1 MALTPDFPKSPF
13 EILDPS
19 LRWFPADESLRESSA
34 EKLMPPLVSA
44 IRLKVHEFRANDYQG
59 ASKTSKSLLNWWFKT
74 PHPITG
80 TNPEEYFNYFFSQRE
95 AIEAIIYL
103 HDVERIVNQNELLE
117 FDGHGLLTPESFA
130 ETWRRYVLK
139 LATGA
144 GKTKVLSLALTWSYF
159 HKMYEEDSDMARNFL
174 IIAPNIIVLDRLRVD
189 FEGLKIFKDDP
200 LIPEDGFEGQDW
212 NSDFKVD
219 LFVQDETNVKSR
231 VGNIFLTNIQRVY
244 DRQEKILSADD
255 ENSEAY
261 FLGSTSGAD
270 VAGKNYDLSSIV
282 ADVDELMV
290 LNDEA
295 HHVHDESL
303 AWYRSIER
311 LHLNLLQKN
320 SRLSMQIDVT
330 ATPKHQNGAIFAQT
344 ICDYPL
350 VEAIAQNV
358 VKTPVL
364 PDILSRS
371 RLKEINSSKF
381 SQRYADYLRL
391 GVEEWRKSFNIHWKM
406 NKKSVLFIMTDDTKN
421 CDDVAEWLAENYPAE
436 FDGKVLTIH
445 TKKNGE
451 ISESTSGKGKEE
463 LESLRKQ
470 AREIDRVDNPFRA
483 IVSVLMLKEGWD
495 VRNVT
500 TIVGLRPFTASAN
513 ILPEQALGR
522 GLRRMYTRDADVQE
536 YVSVVGTEAFMD
548 FVESIKSEGVTLEYK
563 SMNKDSEASAP
574 RVVEIDQEN
583 VKKDMDSLDI
593 QIPVLSPKL
602 KKEYKRLSELELAS
616 LDFKPLVMKK
626 FSDEQLREIVFGE
639 IVEGKEHHRTL
650 LKSDAPADWRFVIK
664 FFTERILKEL
674 RLFKG
679 YDALY
684 PLVKEFCAEMIFGQS
699 VNLEEEIVLKNL
711 SEIEA
716 RRTIEETFKKAINSL
731 TIYESGETEVRDTIS
746 VRKTRPFVINDTEFY
761 RPNKSVFNIISGD
774 SILELRFAALLDSFT
789 DVISFGK
796 NYFAVNFKLDYL
808 NADGVISYYY
818 PDFLVKLKP
827 TQGKEELYVVETKG
841 REDLDD
847 PLKFSRLEQ
856 WIKDVNSIPGSKQ
869 IWHALYVSQET
880 FDKNRDDYRS
890 FADLV
895 AEFKDARPKTSKK
908 V

>member
-44 IRLKVHEFRANDYQG
+44 IRIKVHEFRAANYAG

-74 PHPITG
+74 PHPIVG
-80 TNPEEYFNYFFSQRE
+80 SNPEEYFNYFFSQRE

-103 HDVERIVNQNELLE
+103 HDVEQVVNQNELLE

-130 ETWRRYVLK
+130 ENWRRYVLK

-231 VGNIFLTNIQRVY
+231 IGNIFLTNIQRVY
-244 DRQEKILSADD
+244 DRQEKGYSADD
-255 ENSEAY
+255 DNSEDY
-261 FLGSTSGAD
+261 FLGSTASSNA
-270 VAGKNYDLSSIV
+270 AGKNYDLSSIV
-282 ADVDELMV
+282 ADVDELVV

-295 HHVHDESL
+295 HHIHDEGL

-421 CDDVAEWLAENYPAE
+421 CDDVAEWLEENYPTE

-470 AREIDRVDNPFRA
+470 AREIDRIDNPFRA

-522 GLRRMYTRDADVQE
+522 GLRRMYTREADVQE

-548 FVESIKSEGVTLEYK
+548 FVESIKSEGVTLEHK
-563 SMNKDSEASAP
+563 PMNKDSDATGP

-583 VKKDMDSLDI
+583 LKKDLDSLDI

-602 KKEYKRLSELELAS
+602 KKEYKRLDELDLKS
-616 LDFKPLVMKK
+616 LDFKPLIIKK
-626 FSDEQLREIVFGE
+626 FSEEQLREIVFGE

-679 YDALY
+679 YDTLY
-684 PLVKEFCAEMIFGQS
+684 PLVKEFCAEMIFGKS

-731 TIYESGETEVRDTIS
+731 TIHESGETEVRDTIS
-746 VRKTRPFVINDTEFY
+746 VRKTRPFVINDSEFY

-774 SILELRFAALLDSFT
+774 SILELRFAALLDNCA
-789 DVISFGK
+789 DVVSFGK

-827 TQGKEELYVVETKG
+827 SQGKEELYVVETKG

-856 WIKDVNSIPGSKQ
+856 WIKDVNSIPGAKQ
-869 IWHALYVSQET
+869 IWNALYVSQET

-895 AEFKDARPKTSKK
+895 AEFKDSRPKTTKPA
-908 V
+908 

>member
-44 IRLKVHEFRANDYQG
+44 IRLKVHQFRANDYEG

-74 PHPITG
+74 PHPVIG

-103 HDVERIVNQNELLE
+103 HDVEHVVNQNELLE

-144 GKTKVLSLALTWSYF
+144 GKTKVLSLALTWSFF
-159 HKMYEEDSDMARNFL
+159 HKMYEKDSDMARNFL
-174 IIAPNIIVLDRLRVD
+174 IIAPNIIVLDRLRTD
-189 FEGLKIFKDDP
+189 FEGLRIFKDDP

-231 VGNIFLTNIQRVY
+231 IGNIFLTNIQRVY
-244 DRQEKILSADD
+244 DRQERISSADD
-255 ENSEAY
+255 ENSEDY
-261 FLGSTSGAD
+261 FLGSTSGAN

-282 ADVDELMV
+282 ADVDELVV

-295 HHVHDESL
+295 HHIHDEAL

-445 TKKNGE
+445 TKRNGE

-470 AREIDRVDNPFRA
+470 AREIDRMDNPFRA

-583 VKKDMDSLDI
+583 LKKDMDSLDI

-602 KKEYKRLSELELAS
+602 KKEYKRLDELELGS
-616 LDFKPLVMKK
+616 LDFKPLELKK

-679 YDALY
+679 YDSLY

-699 VNLEEEIVLKNL
+699 VNLEEEMVLKNL

-716 RRTIEETFKKAINSL
+716 RRTIEETFKKAINAL

-774 SILELRFAALLDSFT
+774 SILELRFAALLDNCA
-789 DVISFGK
+789 DVVSFGK

-827 TQGKEELYVVETKG
+827 SQGKEELYVVETKG

-856 WIKDVNSIPGSKQ
+856 WIKDVNSIPGAKQ
-869 IWHALYVSQET
+869 IWNALYVSQET

-895 AEFKDARPKTSKK
+895 AEFKDSKPKTTKPA
-908 V
+908 

>member
-1 MALTPDFPKSPF
+1 MALTPEFPKSPF

-19 LRWFPADESLRESSA
+19 LRWFPADESMRESSA

-44 IRLKVHEFRANDYQG
+44 IRLKVHEFRASNYEG

-74 PHPITG
+74 PHPIIG

-103 HDVERIVNQNELLE
+103 HDVEHVVNQNELLE
-117 FDGHGLLTPESFA
+117 FDGHVLLTPESFA

-144 GKTKVLSLALTWSYF
+144 GKTKVLSLALTWSFF
-159 HKMYEEDSDMARNFL
+159 HKMYEKESDMARNFL

-212 NSDFKVD
+212 TSDFKVD

-244 DRQEKILSADD
+244 DRQEKISSADD
-255 ENSEAY
+255 ENSEDY
-261 FLGSTSGAD
+261 FLGSSSGAN

-282 ADVDELMV
+282 ADIDELVV

-295 HHVHDESL
+295 HHIHDEAL

-445 TKKNGE
+445 TKRNGE

-470 AREIDRVDNPFRA
+470 AREIDRMDNPFRA

-583 VKKDMDSLDI
+583 LKKDMDSLDI

-602 KKEYKRLSELELAS
+602 KKEYKRLDELQLNS
-616 LDFKPLVMKK
+616 LEFKPLSMKK
-626 FSDEQLREIVFGE
+626 FSDEQLREIIFGE

-679 YDALY
+679 YDLLY
-684 PLVKEFCAEMIFGQS
+684 PLVKEFCAEMVFGQS

-716 RRTIEETFKKAINSL
+716 RRTIEETFKKAINAL
-731 TIYESGETEVRDTIS
+731 TIYESGETEVHDTIS

-774 SILELRFAALLDSFT
+774 SILELRFAALLDNCS
-789 DVISFGK
+789 DVVSFGK

-827 TQGKEELYVVETKG
+827 SQGKEELYVVETKG

-856 WIKDVNSIPGSKQ
+856 WIKDVNSIPGTKQ
-869 IWHALYVSQET
+869 IWNALYVSQET
-880 FDKNRDDYRS
+880 FDKNRDEYRS

-895 AEFKDARPKTSKK
+895 AEFKDSRPKTTKP

>member
-1 MALTPDFPKSPF
+1 MALTPEFPKSPF

-19 LRWFPADESLRESSA
+19 LRWFPADESMRESSA

-44 IRLKVHEFRANDYQG
+44 IRLKVHEFRASNYEG

-74 PHPITG
+74 PHPIIG

-103 HDVERIVNQNELLE
+103 HDVEHVVNQNELLE

-144 GKTKVLSLALTWSYF
+144 GKTKVLSLALTWSFF
-159 HKMYEEDSDMARNFL
+159 HKMYEKESDMARNFL

-212 NSDFKVD
+212 TSDFKVD

-244 DRQEKILSADD
+244 DRQEKISSADD
-255 ENSEAY
+255 ENSEDY
-261 FLGSTSGAD
+261 FLGSSSGAN

-282 ADVDELMV
+282 ADIDELVV

-295 HHVHDESL
+295 HHIHDEAL

-445 TKKNGE
+445 TKRNGE

-470 AREIDRVDNPFRA
+470 AREIDRMDNPFRA

-583 VKKDMDSLDI
+583 LKKDMDSLDI

-602 KKEYKRLSELELAS
+602 KKEYKRLDELQLNS
-616 LDFKPLVMKK
+616 LEFKPLSMKK
-626 FSDEQLREIVFGE
+626 FSDEQLREIIFGE

-679 YDALY
+679 YDLLY
-684 PLVKEFCAEMIFGQS
+684 PLVKEFCAEMVFGQS

-716 RRTIEETFKKAINSL
+716 RRTIEETFKKAINAL
-731 TIYESGETEVRDTIS
+731 TIYESGETEVHDTIS

-774 SILELRFAALLDSFT
+774 SILELRFAALLDNCS
-789 DVISFGK
+789 DVVSFGK

-827 TQGKEELYVVETKG
+827 SQGKEELYVVETKG

-856 WIKDVNSIPGSKQ
+856 WIKDVNSIPGTKQ
-869 IWHALYVSQET
+869 IWNALYVSQET
-880 FDKNRDDYRS
+880 FDKNRDEYRS

-895 AEFKDARPKTSKK
+895 AEFKDSRPKTTKP

>member
-44 IRLKVHEFRANDYQG
+44 IRIKVHEFRAANYAG

-74 PHPITG
+74 PHPIVG
-80 TNPEEYFNYFFSQRE
+80 SNPEEYFNYFFSQRE

-103 HDVERIVNQNELLE
+103 HDVEQIVNQNELLE

-130 ETWRRYVLK
+130 ENWRRYVLK

-159 HKMYEEDSDMARNFL
+159 HKMYEKDSDMARNFL

-231 VGNIFLTNIQRVY
+231 IGNIFLTNIQRVY
-244 DRQEKILSADD
+244 DRQEKGYSADD
-255 ENSEAY
+255 DNSEDY
-261 FLGSTSGAD
+261 FLGSTASSNA
-270 VAGKNYDLSSIV
+270 AGKNYDLSSIV
-282 ADVDELMV
+282 ADVDELVV

-295 HHVHDESL
+295 HHIHDEGL

-311 LHLNLLQKN
+311 LHLSLLQKN

-421 CDDVAEWLAENYPAE
+421 CDDVAEWLEENYPTE

-470 AREIDRVDNPFRA
+470 AREIDRIDNPFRA

-522 GLRRMYTRDADVQE
+522 GLRRMYTREADVQE

-548 FVESIKSEGVTLEYK
+548 FVESIKSEGVTLEHK
-563 SMNKDSEASAP
+563 PMNKDSDATGP

-583 VKKDMDSLDI
+583 LKKDMDSLDI

-602 KKEYKRLSELELAS
+602 KKEYKRLEELDLKS
-616 LDFKPLVMKK
+616 LDFKPLIMKK
-626 FSDEQLREIVFGE
+626 FSEEQLREIVFGE

-679 YDALY
+679 YDTLY
-684 PLVKEFCAEMIFGQS
+684 PLVKEFCAEMIFGKS

-731 TIYESGETEVRDTIS
+731 TIHESGETEVRDTIS
-746 VRKTRPFVINDTEFY
+746 VRKTRPFVINDSEFY

-774 SILELRFAALLDSFT
+774 SILELRFAALLDNCA
-789 DVISFGK
+789 DVVSFGK

-827 TQGKEELYVVETKG
+827 SQGKEELYVVETKG

-856 WIKDVNSIPGSKQ
+856 WIKDVNSIPGAKQ
-869 IWHALYVSQET
+869 IWNALYVSQET

-895 AEFKDARPKTSKK
+895 AEFKDSRPKITKPA
-908 V
+908 

>member
-1 MALTPDFPKSPF
+1 MALTPEFPKSPF

-19 LRWFPADESLRESSA
+19 LRWFPADESMRESSA

-44 IRLKVHEFRANDYQG
+44 IRLKVHEFRASNYEG

-74 PHPITG
+74 PHPIIG

-103 HDVERIVNQNELLE
+103 HDVEHVVNQNELLE

-144 GKTKVLSLALTWSYF
+144 GKTKVLSLALTWSFF
-159 HKMYEEDSDMARNFL
+159 HKMYEKESDMARNFL

-212 NSDFKVD
+212 TSDFKVD

-244 DRQEKILSADD
+244 DRQEKISSADD
-255 ENSEAY
+255 ENSEDY
-261 FLGSTSGAD
+261 FLGSSSGAN

-282 ADVDELMV
+282 ADIDELVV

-295 HHVHDESL
+295 HHIHDEAL

-445 TKKNGE
+445 TKRNGE

-470 AREIDRVDNPFRA
+470 AREIDRMDNPFRA

-583 VKKDMDSLDI
+583 LKKDMDSLDI

-602 KKEYKRLSELELAS
+602 KKEYKRLDELQLNS
-616 LDFKPLVMKK
+616 LEFKPLSMKK
-626 FSDEQLREIVFGE
+626 FSDEQLREIIFGE

-679 YDALY
+679 YDLLY
-684 PLVKEFCAEMIFGQS
+684 PLVKEFCAEMVFGQS

-716 RRTIEETFKKAINSL
+716 RRTIEETFKKAINAL

-774 SILELRFAALLDSFT
+774 SILELRFAALLDNCS
-789 DVISFGK
+789 DVVSFGK

-827 TQGKEELYVVETKG
+827 SQGKEELYVVETKG

-856 WIKDVNSIPGSKQ
+856 WIKDVNSIPGTKQ
-869 IWHALYVSQET
+869 IWNALYVSQET
-880 FDKNRDDYRS
+880 FDKNRDEYRS

-895 AEFKDARPKTSKK
+895 AEFKDSRPKTTKP

>member
-34 EKLMPPLVSA
+34 DKLMPPLVSA
-44 IRLKVHEFRANDYQG
+44 IRLKVHEFRANNYEG

-74 PHPITG
+74 PHPIIG

-103 HDVERIVNQNELLE
+103 HDVEHVVNQNELLE

-144 GKTKVLSLALTWSYF
+144 GKTKVLSLALTWSFF
-159 HKMYEEDSDMARNFL
+159 HKMYEKDSDMARNFL

-219 LFVQDETNVKSR
+219 LFVQDETNVKSPT
-231 VGNIFLTNIQRVY
+231 GNIFLTNIQRVY
-244 DRQEKILSADD
+244 DRQEKTSSADD
-255 ENSEAY
+255 ENSEDY
-261 FLGSTSGAD
+261 FLGSTSGAN

-282 ADVDELMV
+282 ADVDELVV

-295 HHVHDESL
+295 HHIHDEAL

-421 CDDVAEWLAENYPAE
+421 CDDVAQWLAENYPAE

-445 TKKNGE
+445 TKRNGE

-470 AREIDRVDNPFRA
+470 AREIDRIDNPFRA

-583 VKKDMDSLDI
+583 LKKDLESLDI
-593 QIPVLSPKL
+593 QIPLLSPKL
-602 KKEYKRLSELELAS
+602 KKEYKRLNELELGS
-616 LDFKPLVMKK
+616 LDFKPLAMKK

-679 YDALY
+679 YDSLY

-716 RRTIEETFKKAINSL
+716 RRTIEETFKKAINAL

-746 VRKTRPFVINDTEFY
+746 VRRTRPFVINDTEFY

-774 SILELRFAALLDSFT
+774 SILELRFAALLDNCT
-789 DVISFGK
+789 DVVSFGK

-827 TQGKEELYVVETKG
+827 SQGKEELYVVETKG

-856 WIKDVNSIPGSKQ
+856 WIKDVNSIPGAKQ
-869 IWHALYVSQET
+869 IWNALYVPQET
-880 FDKNRDDYRS
+880 FDKNREDYRS

-895 AEFKDARPKTSKK
+895 AEFKDARPKTSRPT
-908 V
+908 

>member
-44 IRLKVHEFRANDYQG
+44 IRIKVHEFRAANYAG
-59 ASKTSKSLLNWWFKT
+59 ASKTSKSLLNWWFKI
-74 PHPITG
+74 PHPIVG
-80 TNPEEYFNYFFSQRE
+80 SNPEEYFNYFFSQRE

-103 HDVERIVNQNELLE
+103 HDVEQVVNQNELLE
-117 FDGHGLLTPESFA
+117 FDGHGLLRPESFA
-130 ETWRRYVLK
+130 ENWRRYVLK

-219 LFVQDETNVKSR
+219 LFVQDETNVKSHT
-231 VGNIFLTNIQRVY
+231 GNIFLTNIQRVY
-244 DRQEKILSADD
+244 DRQEKGYSADD
-255 ENSEAY
+255 DNSEDY
-261 FLGSTSGAD
+261 FLGSIASSNA
-270 VAGKNYDLSSIV
+270 AGKNYDLSSIV
-282 ADVDELMV
+282 ADVDELVV

-295 HHVHDESL
+295 HHIHDEGL
-303 AWYRSIER
+303 AWYRSIEH

-421 CDDVAEWLAENYPAE
+421 CDDVAEWLEENYPTE

-470 AREIDRVDNPFRA
+470 AREIDRIDNPFRA

-548 FVESIKSEGVTLEYK
+548 FVESIKSEGVTLEHK
-563 SMNKDSEASAP
+563 PMNKDSDATGP

-583 VKKDMDSLDI
+583 LKKDMDSLDI

-602 KKEYKRLSELELAS
+602 KKEYKRLEELDLKS
-616 LDFKPLVMKK
+616 LDFKPLIMKK
-626 FSDEQLREIVFGE
+626 FSEEQLREIVFGE

-679 YDALY
+679 YDTLY
-684 PLVKEFCAEMIFGQS
+684 PLVKEFCAEMIFGKS

-731 TIYESGETEVRDTIS
+731 TIHESGETEVRDTIS
-746 VRKTRPFVINDTEFY
+746 VRKTRPFVINDSEFY

-774 SILELRFAALLDSFT
+774 SILELRFAALLDNCA
-789 DVISFGK
+789 DVVSFGK

-808 NADGVISYYY
+808 NADGVISYYH

-827 TQGKEELYVVETKG
+827 SQGKEELYVVETKG

-856 WIKDVNSIPGSKQ
+856 WIKDVNSIPGAKQ
-869 IWHALYVSQET
+869 IWNALYVSQET

-895 AEFKDARPKTSKK
+895 AEFKDSRPKTTKPA
-908 V
+908 

>member
-44 IRLKVHEFRANDYQG
+44 IRLKVHEFRANDYEG

-74 PHPITG
+74 PHPIIG

-103 HDVERIVNQNELLE
+103 HDVEHVVNQNELLE

-144 GKTKVLSLALTWSYF
+144 GKTKVLSLALTWSFF
-159 HKMYEEDSDMARNFL
+159 HKMYEKDSDMARNFL

-231 VGNIFLTNIQRVY
+231 IGNIFLTNIQRVY
-244 DRQEKILSADD
+244 DRQERISSADD
-255 ENSEAY
+255 ENSEDY
-261 FLGSTSGAD
+261 FLGSTSGAN

-282 ADVDELMV
+282 ADVDELVV

-295 HHVHDESL
+295 HHIHDEAL

-445 TKKNGE
+445 TKRNGE

-470 AREIDRVDNPFRA
+470 AREIDRTDNPFRA

-583 VKKDMDSLDI
+583 LKKDMDSLDI

-602 KKEYKRLSELELAS
+602 KKEYKRLDELELGS
-616 LDFKPLVMKK
+616 LDFKPLAMKK

-679 YDALY
+679 YDSLY

-716 RRTIEETFKKAINSL
+716 RRTIEETFKKAINAL

-774 SILELRFAALLDSFT
+774 SILELRFAALLDNCA
-789 DVISFGK
+789 DVVSFGK

-827 TQGKEELYVVETKG
+827 SQGKEELYVVETKG

-856 WIKDVNSIPGSKQ
+856 WIKDVNSIPGAKQ
-869 IWHALYVSQET
+869 IWNALYVSQET

-895 AEFKDARPKTSKK
+895 AEFKDSRPKTTKPA
-908 V
+908 

>member
-1 MALTPDFPKSPF
+1 MALTPEFPKSPF

-44 IRLKVHEFRANDYQG
+44 IRLKVHEFRASDYEG

-74 PHPITG
+74 PHPIIG

-103 HDVERIVNQNELLE
+103 HDVEHVVNQNELLE

-144 GKTKVLSLALTWSYF
+144 GKTKVLSLALTWSFF
-159 HKMYEEDSDMARNFL
+159 HKMYEKDSDMARNFL

-231 VGNIFLTNIQRVY
+231 IGNIFLTNIQRVY
-244 DRQEKILSADD
+244 DRQEKISSADD
-255 ENSEAY
+255 ENSEDY
-261 FLGSTSGAD
+261 FLGSTSGAN

-282 ADVDELMV
+282 ADVDELVV

-295 HHVHDESL
+295 HHIHDEAL

-445 TKKNGE
+445 TKRNGE

-470 AREIDRVDNPFRA
+470 AREIDRMDNPFRA

-574 RVVEIDQEN
+574 RVVEIDQDN
-583 VKKDMDSLDI
+583 LKKDMDSLDI

-602 KKEYKRLSELELAS
+602 KKEYKRLDELELGS
-616 LDFKPLVMKK
+616 LDFKPLSMKK
-626 FSDEQLREIVFGE
+626 FSDEQLREIIFGE

-679 YDALY
+679 YDSLY
-684 PLVKEFCAEMIFGQS
+684 PLVKEFCAEMIFGKS

-716 RRTIEETFKKAINSL
+716 RRTIEETFKKAINAL

-761 RPNKSVFNIISGD
+761 RPNKSVFNLISGD
-774 SILELRFAALLDSFT
+774 SILELRFAALLDNCT
-789 DVISFGK
+789 DVVSFGK

-827 TQGKEELYVVETKG
+827 SQGKEELYVVETKG

-856 WIKDVNSIPGSKQ
+856 WIKDVNSIPGTKQ
-869 IWHALYVSQET
+869 IWNALYVSQET

-895 AEFKDARPKTSKK
+895 AEFKDSRPKTTKS

>member
-1 MALTPDFPKSPF
+1 
-13 EILDPS
+13 
-19 LRWFPADESLRESSA
+19 
-34 EKLMPPLVSA
+34 MPPLVSA
-44 IRLKVHEFRANDYQG
+44 IRLKVHEFRASNYEG

-74 PHPITG
+74 PHPIIG

-103 HDVERIVNQNELLE
+103 HDVEHVVNQNELLE

-144 GKTKVLSLALTWSYF
+144 GKTKVLSLALTWSFF
-159 HKMYEEDSDMARNFL
+159 HKMYEKDSDMARNFL

-212 NSDFKVD
+212 TSDFKVD

-244 DRQEKILSADD
+244 DQQEEISSADD
-255 ENSEAY
+255 ENSEDY
-261 FLGSTSGAD
+261 FLGSSSGAN

-282 ADVDELMV
+282 ADVDELVV

-295 HHVHDESL
+295 HHIHDEAL

-445 TKKNGE
+445 TKRNGE

-470 AREIDRVDNPFRA
+470 AREIDRMDNPFRA

-583 VKKDMDSLDI
+583 LKKDMDSLDI

-602 KKEYKRLSELELAS
+602 KKEYKRLDELQLNS
-616 LDFKPLVMKK
+616 LEFKPLSMKK
-626 FSDEQLREIVFGE
+626 FSDEQLREIIFGE

-679 YDALY
+679 YDLLY

-716 RRTIEETFKKAINSL
+716 RRTIEETFKKAINAL

-761 RPNKSVFNIISGD
+761 RPNKSVFNVISGD
-774 SILELRFAALLDSFT
+774 SILELRFAALLDNCT
-789 DVISFGK
+789 DVVSFGK

-827 TQGKEELYVVETKG
+827 SQGKEELYVVETKG

-856 WIKDVNSIPGSKQ
+856 WIKDVNSIPGTKQ
-869 IWHALYVSQET
+869 IWNALYVSQET

-895 AEFKDARPKTSKK
+895 AEFKDSRPKITKP

>member
-1 MALTPDFPKSPF
+1 MALTPNFPKSPF

-44 IRLKVHEFRANDYQG
+44 IRLKVHEFRANNYEG

-74 PHPITG
+74 PHPIIG

-103 HDVERIVNQNELLE
+103 HDVEHVVNQNELLE

-144 GKTKVLSLALTWSYF
+144 GKTKVLSLALTWSFF
-159 HKMYEEDSDMARNFL
+159 HKMYEKDSDMARNFL

-231 VGNIFLTNIQRVY
+231 IGNIFLTNIQRVY
-244 DRQEKILSADD
+244 DRQERISSADD
-255 ENSEAY
+255 ENSEDF
-261 FLGSTSGAD
+261 FLGSTSGAN

-282 ADVDELMV
+282 ADVDELVV

-295 HHVHDESL
+295 HHIHDEAL

-421 CDDVAEWLAENYPAE
+421 CDDVADWLAENYPAE

-445 TKKNGE
+445 TKRNGE

-470 AREIDRVDNPFRA
+470 AREIDRMDNPFRA

-583 VKKDMDSLDI
+583 LKKDLDSLDI

-602 KKEYKRLSELELAS
+602 KKEYKRLDELELSS
-616 LDFKPLVMKK
+616 LDFKPLAMKK

-679 YDALY
+679 YDSLY

-716 RRTIEETFKKAINSL
+716 RRTIEETFKKAINAL

-774 SILELRFAALLDSFT
+774 SILELRFAALLDNCT
-789 DVISFGK
+789 DVVSFGK

-808 NADGVISYYY
+808 NADGVISFYY

-827 TQGKEELYVVETKG
+827 SQGKEELYVVETKG

-856 WIKDVNSIPGSKQ
+856 WIKDVNSIPGTKQ

-880 FDKNRDDYRS
+880 FDKNRDNYRS

-895 AEFKDARPKTSKK
+895 AEFKDSRPKTSKPA
-908 V
+908 

>member
-44 IRLKVHEFRANDYQG
+44 IRIKVHEFRAANYAG

-74 PHPITG
+74 PHPIVG
-80 TNPEEYFNYFFSQRE
+80 SNPEEYFNYFFSQRE

-103 HDVERIVNQNELLE
+103 HDVEQVVNQNELLE
-117 FDGHGLLTPESFA
+117 FDGHGLLRPESFA
-130 ETWRRYVLK
+130 ENWRRYVLK

-219 LFVQDETNVKSR
+219 LFVQDETNVKSHI
-231 VGNIFLTNIQRVY
+231 GNIFLTNIQRVY
-244 DRQEKILSADD
+244 DRQEKGYSADD
-255 ENSEAY
+255 DNSEDY
-261 FLGSTSGAD
+261 FLGSIASSNA
-270 VAGKNYDLSSIV
+270 AGKNYDLSSIV
-282 ADVDELMV
+282 ADVDELVV

-295 HHVHDESL
+295 HHIHDEGL
-303 AWYRSIER
+303 AWYRSIEH

-421 CDDVAEWLAENYPAE
+421 CDDVAEWLEENYPTE

-470 AREIDRVDNPFRA
+470 AREIDRIDNPFRA

-548 FVESIKSEGVTLEYK
+548 FVESIKSEGVTLEHK
-563 SMNKDSEASAP
+563 PMNKDSDATGP

-583 VKKDMDSLDI
+583 LKKDMDSLDI

-602 KKEYKRLSELELAS
+602 KKEYKRLEELDLKS
-616 LDFKPLVMKK
+616 LDFKPLIMKK
-626 FSDEQLREIVFGE
+626 FSEEQLREIVFGE

-679 YDALY
+679 YDTLY
-684 PLVKEFCAEMIFGQS
+684 PLVKEFCAEMIFGKS

-731 TIYESGETEVRDTIS
+731 TIHESGETEVRDTIS
-746 VRKTRPFVINDTEFY
+746 VRKTRPFVINDSEFY

-774 SILELRFAALLDSFT
+774 SILELRFAALLDNCA
-789 DVISFGK
+789 DVVSFGK

-818 PDFLVKLKP
+818 PDFLVKLKSS
-827 TQGKEELYVVETKG
+827 QGKESLYVVETKG

-856 WIKDVNSIPGSKQ
+856 WIKDVNSIPGAQQ
-869 IWHALYVSQET
+869 IWNALYVSQET

-895 AEFKDARPKTSKK
+895 AEFKDSRPKTTKSA
-908 V
+908 

>member
-1 MALTPDFPKSPF
+1 MALTPNFPKSPF

-44 IRLKVHEFRANDYQG
+44 IRLKVHEFRANNYEG
-59 ASKTSKSLLNWWFKT
+59 ASTTSKSLLNWWFKT
-74 PHPITG
+74 PHPIIG

-103 HDVERIVNQNELLE
+103 HDVGHVVNQNALLE
-117 FDGHGLLTPESFA
+117 FDGHGLLGPDSFA

-159 HKMYEEDSDMARNFL
+159 HKMYEKNSDMARNFL

-212 NSDFKVD
+212 NSDFKMD

-231 VGNIFLTNIQRVY
+231 IGNIFLTNIQRVY
-244 DRQEKILSADD
+244 DRQERNLSADD
-255 ENSEAY
+255 ENSEDY
-261 FLGSTSGAD
+261 FLGSTSGAN

-282 ADVDELMV
+282 ADVDELVV

-295 HHVHDESL
+295 HHIHQENL

-421 CDDVAEWLAENYPAE
+421 CDDVAEWLEENYPAE

-451 ISESTSGKGKEE
+451 ISESTSGKGQEE

-470 AREIDRVDNPFRA
+470 AREIDRIDNPFRA

-563 SMNKDSEASAP
+563 AMNKDSDGSGP

-583 VKKDMDSLDI
+583 LKKDMDSLDI
-593 QIPVLSPKL
+593 KIPVLSPKL
-602 KKEYKRLSELELAS
+602 KKDYKRLDELHLES

-626 FSDEQLREIVFGE
+626 FSEEQLREIVFGE

-674 RLFKG
+674 RLFRG
-679 YDALY
+679 YETLY
-684 PLVKEFCAEMIFGQS
+684 PLVKEFCAEMIFGKS
-699 VNLEEEIVLKNL
+699 VNLEDEIILKNL
-711 SEIEA
+711 SEIDA
-716 RRTIEETFKKAINSL
+716 RRTIEETFKKAINAL

-746 VRKTRPFVINDTEFY
+746 VRKTRPFVINDSEFY

-774 SILELRFAALLDSFT
+774 SILELRFAALLDNCA
-789 DVISFGK
+789 DVVSFGK

-827 TQGKEELYVVETKG
+827 SQDKEVLYVVETKG

-856 WIKDVNSIPGSKQ
+856 WIKEVNCIPGAKQ
-869 IWHALYVSQET
+869 MWNALYVPQET

-895 AEFKDARPKTSKK
+895 AEFKDARPKISRPT
-908 V
+908 

>member
-44 IRLKVHEFRANDYQG
+44 IRIKVHEFRAANYAG

-74 PHPITG
+74 PHPIVG
-80 TNPEEYFNYFFSQRE
+80 SNPEEYFNYFFSQRE

-103 HDVERIVNQNELLE
+103 HDVEQVVNQNELLE

-130 ETWRRYVLK
+130 ENWRRYVLK

-159 HKMYEEDSDMARNFL
+159 HKMYEENSDMARNFL

-231 VGNIFLTNIQRVY
+231 IGNIFLTNIQRVY
-244 DRQEKILSADD
+244 DRQEKGYSADD
-255 ENSEAY
+255 DNSEDY
-261 FLGSTSGAD
+261 FLGSTASSNA
-270 VAGKNYDLSSIV
+270 AGKNYDLSSIV
-282 ADVDELMV
+282 ADVDELVV

-295 HHVHDESL
+295 HHIHDEGL

-421 CDDVAEWLAENYPAE
+421 CDDVAEWLEENYPTE

-470 AREIDRVDNPFRA
+470 AREIDRIDNPFRA

-548 FVESIKSEGVTLEYK
+548 FVESIKSEGVTLEHK
-563 SMNKDSEASAP
+563 PMNKDSEATGP

-583 VKKDMDSLDI
+583 LKKDMDSLDI

-602 KKEYKRLSELELAS
+602 KKEYKRLEELDLKS
-616 LDFKPLVMKK
+616 LDFKPLIIKK
-626 FSDEQLREIVFGE
+626 FSEEQLREIVFGE

-679 YDALY
+679 YDTLY
-684 PLVKEFCAEMIFGQS
+684 PLVKEFCAEMIFGKS

-731 TIYESGETEVRDTIS
+731 TIHESGETEVRDTIS
-746 VRKTRPFVINDTEFY
+746 VRKTRPFVINDSEFY

-774 SILELRFAALLDSFT
+774 SILELRFAALLDNCA
-789 DVISFGK
+789 DVVSFGK

-827 TQGKEELYVVETKG
+827 SQGKEELYVVETKG

-856 WIKDVNSIPGSKQ
+856 WIKDVNSIPGAKQ
-869 IWHALYVSQET
+869 IWNALYVSQET

-895 AEFKDARPKTSKK
+895 AEFKDSRPKTTKSA
-908 V
+908 

>member
-1 MALTPDFPKSPF
+1 MALTPNFPKSPF
-13 EILDPS
+13 EILDPT

-34 EKLMPPLVSA
+34 EKLMPPLVSS
-44 IRLKVHEFRANDYQG
+44 IRLKVHEFRANNYEG
-59 ASKTSKSLLNWWFKT
+59 ASNTSKSLLNWWFKT
-74 PHPITG
+74 PHPIIG
-80 TNPEEYFNYFFSQRE
+80 TNPEEYFNYFFAQRE

-103 HDVERIVNQNELLE
+103 HDVGHVVNQNELLE
-117 FDGHGLLTPESFA
+117 FDGSRLLRPESFT

-159 HKMYEEDSDMARNFL
+159 HKMYEKNSDMARNFL

-200 LIPEDGFEGQDW
+200 LIPEDGYEGKDW
-212 NSDFKVD
+212 NTDFKVD

-231 VGNIFLTNIQRVY
+231 IGNIFLTNIQRVY
-244 DRQEKILSADD
+244 DRQERNVSADD
-255 ENSEAY
+255 ENSEDY
-261 FLGSTSGAD
+261 FLGSTSGAN

-282 ADVDELMV
+282 ADVDELVV

-295 HHVHDESL
+295 HHIHEETL

-421 CDDVAEWLAENYPAE
+421 CDDVAEWLEENYPAE

-451 ISESTSGKGKEE
+451 ISESTSGKGQEE

-470 AREIDRVDNPFRA
+470 AREIDRIDNPFRA

-500 TIVGLRPFTASAN
+500 TIVGLRPFTSSAN

-522 GLRRMYTRDADVQE
+522 GLRRMYTRDANVRE

-548 FVESIKSEGVTLEYK
+548 FVESIKSEGVTLEYRA
-563 SMNKDSEASAP
+563 MNKDSDGSGP

-583 VKKDMDSLDI
+583 LKKDMDSLDI
-593 QIPVLSPKL
+593 KIPVLSPKL
-602 KKEYKRLSELELAS
+602 KKDYKRLEELDLES

-626 FSDEQLREIVFGE
+626 FSEEQLREIVFGE

-674 RLFKG
+674 RLFRG
-679 YDALY
+679 YETLY
-684 PLVKEFCAEMIFGQS
+684 PLVREFCAERIFGKS
-699 VNLEEEIVLKNL
+699 VNLEDEIILKNL
-711 SEIEA
+711 SEIDA
-716 RRTIEETFKKAINSL
+716 RRTIEETFKKAINAL

-746 VRKTRPFVINDTEFY
+746 VRKTRPFVINDSEFY
-761 RPNKSVFNIISGD
+761 RPKKSVFNIISGD
-774 SILELRFAALLDSFT
+774 SILELRFAALLDNCA
-789 DVISFGK
+789 DVVSFGK

-827 TQGKEELYVVETKG
+827 SQGKEVLYVVETKG

-847 PLKFSRLEQ
+847 PLKFSRLEE
-856 WIKDVNSIPGSKQ
+856 WIKKVNGIPGARQ
-869 IWHALYVSQET
+869 IWNALYVAQET

-895 AEFKDARPKTSKK
+895 AEFKDARPKISKPT
-908 V
+908 